1 MPHRRSPALRIKSV
15 TRRANRWLATAR
27 PPVSGL
33 AAGRFVIPTASDPL
47 RKLQTPLIAECF
59 GRGNF
64 LLIAQQ
70 MGAPRSIGTEGPP
83 WVPMGSTSR
92 GRRARIQQA
101 VRDALA

>member
-59 GRGNF
+59 GRGIV
-64 LLIAQQ
+64 LSIAQQ
-70 MGAPRSIGTEGPP
+70 MGAPRSIEYRGAAMGPDGGHRP
-83 WVPMGSTSR
+83 ATSR
-92 GRRARIQQA
+92 SQTRSEEHTSE
-101 VRDALA
+101 